1 MKKLLFTAITAFI
14 YTTTDAQ
21 LTSNLILQAQPP
33 AQLSEWGNRRE
44 VLTLIVSAA
53 GSVAGPFKLKTEI
66 KLTDGTVIGSAD
78 LARTV
83 IFTPRIPGPTIL
95 VANDVI
101 PLEFM
106 VFTGKY
112 KTSLQRTGKLPAD
125 NYILCVQP
133 VQPTDYRP
141 MGEVQC
147 KNFYLATTQLPI
159 LMKPYNEEVLDA
171 KKAQTA
177 ITFRWTPVIPRQ
189 TSPVTY
195 RLQVFEVLPTQSPVQ
210 ALRSNQPLLDKEI
223 FAATQYIW
231 QPQLSFMP
239 YDNETVKLPTFI
251 WTIQSLDKAGLPVTQ
266 TDGSGEGRS
275 EPLIFFVDPDKTKNK
290 TVKPPKGKPQYGN

>member
-1 MKKLLFTAITAFI
+1 MKKILIAILAAFI
-14 YTTTDAQ
+14 YTTTAAQ
-21 LTSNLILQAQPP
+21 LTSNLIVNAQPP
-33 AQLSEWGNRRE
+33 AQLSEWGNKRE
-44 VLTLIVSAA
+44 ILVLIVSAPGA
-53 GSVAGPFKLKTEI
+53 IAGPFKIKTEI
-66 KLTDGTVIGSAD
+66 KLLDGTVIASAD
-78 LARTV
+78 LARTPV
-83 IFTPRIPGPTIL
+83 FTPNSTGTTIL
-95 VANDVI
+95 IANDVM

-125 NYILCVQP
+125 NYTICVQP

-141 MGEVQC
+141 MGEMQC

-195 RLQVFEVLPTQSPVQ
+195 RIQVFEVLPTQSPVQ
-210 ALRSNQPLLDKEI
+210 ALRSNQPVLDKEI
-223 FAATQYIW
+223 LAATQYIW

-239 YDNETVKLPTFI
+239 YDNETVKLPKFI

-275 EPLIFFVDPDKTKNK
+275 EPLIFFVDPDKNK
-290 TVKPPKGKPQYGN
+290 KPKKDN